1 MEVNRINKIAAAVSS
16 AKVFLKYLIASG
28 KLTGAQFVAYCDL
41 MDEVKELEET
51 FQRYCKDEL

>member
-1 MEVNRINKIAAAVSS
+1 MSAAAVSS
-16 AKVFLKYLIASG
+16 AKVSLKYLIASG